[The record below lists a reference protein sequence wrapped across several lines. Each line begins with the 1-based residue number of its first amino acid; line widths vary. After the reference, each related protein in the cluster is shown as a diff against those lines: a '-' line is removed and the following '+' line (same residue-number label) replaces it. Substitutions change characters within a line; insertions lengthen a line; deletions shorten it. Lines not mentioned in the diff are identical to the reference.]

1 MLGYRKYLK
10 ELKISQLEYND
21 YKLVINNCGFRKV
34 LILQKINKSGIYE
47 TSDINISFLGQ
58 KKYTDLI
65 LSIDRMKG
73 KINLN

>member
-1 MLGYRKYLK
+1 
-10 ELKISQLEYND
+10 
-21 YKLVINNCGFRKV
+21 LVISICGIRKA

-58 KKYTDLI
+58 KKYTELV